1 MTIYQ
6 VMIRDQGKQADG
18 TNRRLAMTEAKSL
31 VDQNPL
37 SRILDYII
45 QYRKSESARRDD
57 ES

>member
-1 MTIYQ
+1 
-6 VMIRDQGKQADG
+6 MIRDQGKQADG
-18 TNRRLAMTEAKSL
+18 TNLRLAMTEAKSL

-45 QYRKSESARRDD
+45 QYGKSESARRDD